1 MVTRLVRKSLADQVA
16 GALIELILDRGLQ
29 EGDALPST
37 LELAEEFGVS
47 RTVVREA
54 LADLAGRGVLS
65 RSQGRESVVAT
76 PGPDELH
83 GLLSF
88 RVRRDDLDP
97 MDIQEF
103 REGLEVQTT
112 RLAAERRSDE
122 HLTELHAR
130 LKALASAKTDRAF
143 HDADVGF
150 HRALA
155 VASGNSL
162 LLLLID
168 SLEPL
173 LRESRAQATAGRR
186 ASGESFEPVVEAH
199 REILRRVEASDAD
212 GAAKAMAAHLQQTR
226 DGLRA
231 SLAGRRSRSRR

>member
-1 MVTRLVRKSLADQVA
+1 MATNLVRTSLAGQVA
-16 GALIELILDRGLQ
+16 SALIELILDQGLK

-37 LELAEEFGVS
+37 GELADTFGVS

-76 PGPDELH
+76 PGSDELH

-88 RVRRDDLDP
+88 RVRRDNLDP

-103 REGLEVQTT
+103 REGVETQTAQ
-112 RLAAERRSDE
+112 LAAERRTED
-122 HLTELHAR
+122 HLAEMAAR
-130 LKALASAKTDRAF
+130 LEELATAKNDRAF

-155 VASGNSL
+155 VASANPL
-162 LLLLID
+162 LLLVLD

-173 LRESRAQATAGRR
+173 LRKSREQATAGRR
-186 ASGESFEPVVEAH
+186 SRGESFDPVVDAH
-199 REILRRVEASDAD
+199 REILKKVKAGDPK
-212 GAAKAMAAHLQQTR
+212 GAARAMAVHLAQTR
-226 DGLRA
+226 AGLRA
-231 SLAGRRSRSRR
+231 YAKPAKGR